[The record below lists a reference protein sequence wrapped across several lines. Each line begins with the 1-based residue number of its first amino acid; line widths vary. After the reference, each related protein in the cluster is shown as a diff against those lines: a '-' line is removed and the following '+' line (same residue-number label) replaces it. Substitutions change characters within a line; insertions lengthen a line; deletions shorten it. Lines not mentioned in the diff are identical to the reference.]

1 MLRFILL
8 LHFSEYYGGIHWQL
22 VYKISDHLE
31 QNCTLKSNLK
41 FRLACFWLLPQF
53 IAILFVFLLNIFLS
67 RLPEILAK
75 SQSLC
80 SSTVFLDISHSLY
93 YILVA
98 RNSKCI
104 LGRAANEKNW
114 LISEKA
120 VDSIPRLDKISH
132 VIIFRNLRDLL
143 GLKANNIDRPRN

>member
-1 MLRFILL
+1 MNSKEQFEVSTRMLLAFATIYRHFI
-8 LHFSEYYGGIHWQL
+8 
-22 VYKISDHLE
+22 
-31 QNCTLKSNLK
+31 
-41 FRLACFWLLPQF
+41 RLPSQY
-53 IAILFVFLLNIFLS
+53 FLS

-98 RNSKCI
+98 RISKCI
-104 LGRAANEKNW
+104 LGRPANEKNW